1 MNWSNKRFK
10 ISNNVQPFGNQ
21 SWLESQNK
29 DQFYTYQHIS
39 SDEDIEIIEDLMSDF
54 RDDHKLFETM
64 RDFLEYCLKAEY
76 DRFMLWVRRFISLQK
91 YQPDFIKAQ
100 VRNLCQQISVR
111 DFLYMPLDEVE
122 YIMSYFE
129 NIIQWSSKKKIPM
142 IKTNW
147 ILMLRAF
154 YRFRYCHQRSVRYL
168 IQSADRQLFQIGE
181 NEILQYV
188 LEKYKLPEYFWQY
201 FLKMSLSDQNIVM
214 QLTHGAKIQNI
225 QGLPIHVSN
234 RDVHYLNEIPCTIDI
249 ERDYIAHG
257 ILLAKLMRAF
267 NRPELL
273 PEFYSRNRSLL
284 MRNDWSVF
292 DHQEYFITLYVKIC
306 QVCTP
311 TAQFQMIEYLDFFKV
326 HVRNFQFNQYY
337 RNISPSAVLRR
348 MQEWHLNMFDGD
360 VSDYDRYNW
369 EGSGLNDFTVHHE
382 NCIYI
387 FQEIKTGLD
396 LVNESIEMHHC
407 VASYVESCLSGE
419 IHIWSVK
426 KRLNNSD
433 KSFIT
438 MEITQSKVTQSRKKH
453 NAELCEKEFF
463 FVETLESYYKS
474 ETEKKQELQKL
485 KSSIEQPGTD

>member
-1 MNWSNKRFK
+1 MTSRRFK
-10 ISNNVQPFGNQ
+10 INKNVDYSYPEKWVENHYR
-21 SWLESQNK
+21 N
-29 DQFYTYQHIS
+29 QFYTYQNLNR
-39 SDEDIEIIEDLMSDF
+39 DEDIEIVEDIMKDISY
-54 RDDHKLFETM
+54 DHELFGTM
-64 RDFLEYCLKAEY
+64 QDFLEYCRKDEFE
-76 DRFMLWVRRFISLQK
+76 RFMLWVRRLLSLQK

-100 VRNLCQQISVR
+100 LRYLCQQISVR
-111 DFLYMPLDEVE
+111 DFLYMHLDEVE
-122 YIMSYFE
+122 YIMLYFE

-142 IKTNW
+142 VKTNR
-147 ILMLRAF
+147 ILLLRSF
-154 YRFRYCHQRSVRYL
+154 YRFRYSHQRSVRYL
-168 IQSADRQLFQIGE
+168 IQSTDGQNFQLGE
-181 NEILQYV
+181 NEILHYV
-188 LEKYKLPEYFWQY
+188 LEKYKLPKYFWQY

-257 ILLAKLMRAF
+257 ILLAKLMRAS

-337 RNISPSAVLRR
+337 RNISPDAVLRR

-360 VSDYDRYNW
+360 VSDYDRYHW

-419 IHIWSVK
+419 IQIWSIK
-426 KRLNNSD
+426 KQVNVTF
-433 KSFIT
+433 KSYIT
-438 MEITQSKVTQSRKKH
+438 MEITQSKVTQARKKH
-453 NAELCEKEFF
+453 NAELSEKENF
-463 FVETLESYYKS
+463 FVKTLENYYKS
-474 ETEKKQELQKL
+474 DSEKKRHQEALELANQK
-485 KSSIEQPGTD
+485 

>member
-1 MNWSNKRFK
+1 MTNRRFK
-10 ISNNVQPFGNQ
+10 INKNVDYSHPEKWVENHYR
-21 SWLESQNK
+21 N
-29 DQFYTYQHIS
+29 QFYTYHNLNK
-39 SDEDIEIIEDLMSDF
+39 DEDIEIVEDIMKDIS
-54 RDDHKLFETM
+54 DDHELFGNM
-64 RDFLEYCLKAEY
+64 QDFIEYCRKDEF
-76 DRFMLWVRRFISLQK
+76 DRFMLWVRRLLSLQK

-100 VRNLCQQISVR
+100 VRYLCQQISVR
-111 DFLYMPLDEVE
+111 DFLYMHLDEVE
-122 YIMSYFE
+122 YIMLYFE

-142 IKTNW
+142 VKTNW
-147 ILMLRAF
+147 ILLLRSL

-168 IQSADRQLFQIGE
+168 IQSTDGQNFQLGE

-234 RDVHYLNEIPCTIDI
+234 RDVHYLNEIPCSIDI

-257 ILLAKLMRAF
+257 ILLAKLMRAS

-273 PEFYSRNRSLL
+273 REFYSRNRSLL

-407 VASYVESCLSGE
+407 VASYVESCMDGE
-419 IHIWSVK
+419 IQIWSVK
-426 KRLNNSD
+426 KQVNVTF
-433 KSFIT
+433 KSYIT
-438 MEITQSKVTQSRKKH
+438 MEITQSKVTQARKKH
-453 NAELCEKEFF
+453 NAELSEKEFF
-463 FVETLESYYKS
+463 FVQTLENYYRS
-474 ETEKKQELQKL
+474 DSEKKRLQEALELANQK
-485 KSSIEQPGTD
+485 